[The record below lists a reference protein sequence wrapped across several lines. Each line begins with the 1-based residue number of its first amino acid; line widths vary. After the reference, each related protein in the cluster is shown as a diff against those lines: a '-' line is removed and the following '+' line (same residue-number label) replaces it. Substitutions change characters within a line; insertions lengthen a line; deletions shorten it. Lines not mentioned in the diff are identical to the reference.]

1 MKNTLKNRLIA
12 LMIISSVFLIATF
25 TAIQVFNQLQRSSEF
40 SLYRAN
46 LGAFVT
52 KDRLQYLFSDPNIA
66 PTAEN
71 YITRIKD
78 ILSSE
83 LDSQIIEGGVLF
95 NKDATRLVSAG
106 SIDETST
113 YDKTS
118 LYEIYRVK
126 NQNKWLVPF
135 INKKNRI
142 ANLFI
147 VLENPYGFLIQLS
160 FSLGNISQALKDV
173 YVPVMFTITIVIIG
187 NIILGFLLSRALI
200 SPIKTL
206 NAATKD
212 IAAGDLDRKVYIK
225 TEDEL
230 EELATTFNYM
240 TVELKKMKE
249 IAENANPLTKLPG
262 NIVIREQV
270 EKRMKGK
277 EKFVLIYSD
286 LDNFKAFNDKYGV
299 HAGDEAIMFTAQ
311 VFKDSI
317 AKVGAAD
324 DFIGHE
330 GGDDF
335 LLLTTPERVDK
346 IADCI
351 TKEFDKSVIKFY
363 SKEDMERGYIEGKSR
378 ETGEPV
384 RFPIMTISLAGV
396 SNVRTEITSYAQM
409 TNIAAELKK
418 VAKKIKGK
426 SKFVMDMRSEDLG
439 VERRGHG

>member
-1 MKNTLKNRLIA
+1 MKNTLQNRLIT
-12 LMIISSVFLIATF
+12 LMVISSIFLIAAF

-52 KDRLQYLFSDPNIA
+52 KDRLQQMFLDPSIPPA
-66 PTAEN
+66 PDN
-71 YITRIKD
+71 YISRIKD
-78 ILSSE
+78 IFSSE
-83 LDSQIIEGGVLF
+83 LESQIIEGAVLF
-95 NKDATRLVSAG
+95 NKDATRLVSEG
-106 SIDETST
+106 NVDETST
-113 YDKTS
+113 YDKAS

-135 INKKNRI
+135 INKKMRV

-147 VLENPYGFLIQLS
+147 VLENPYGFLVQLS
-160 FSLGNISQALKDV
+160 FSLGNISQAMKEV
-173 YVPVMFTITIVIIG
+173 YVPVMVTITIVIIG
-187 NIILGFLLSRALI
+187 NIILGILLSHALI
-200 SPIKTL
+200 FPIKTL

-240 TVELKKMKE
+240 TIELKKMKE

-270 EKRMKGK
+270 ERRMKNK
-277 EKFVLIYSD
+277 EKFILIYSD

-311 VFKDSI
+311 TFKDTI
-317 AKVGAAD
+317 AKVGAPD

-346 IADCI
+346 IADYI
-351 TKEFDKSVIKFY
+351 TKEFDKGVIKFY
-363 SKEDMERGYIEGKSR
+363 SKEDMDRGYIEGKSR
-378 ETGEPV
+378 ETGDPV

-396 SNVRTEITSYAQM
+396 SNVKTEITSYSQM

-426 SKFVMDMRSEDLG
+426 SKFVMDMRAEDLG
-439 VERRGHG
+439 IEKRGHG